1 MEPGPTRTEF
11 VNNARALRENI
22 DISGADEKTQEI
34 LKSAIKVMYGYHS
47 NVSQTADEVAEFI
60 KDVILCETPHV
71 RYQTNPRYGVDEV
84 GAKLADPTGD
94 KSVELITSHFFP

>member
-1 MEPGPTRTEF
+1 MEPGPVRTEF
-11 VNNARALRENI
+11 VKNAKAVRENI
-22 DISGADEKTQEI
+22 DMSGADEKTQEI
-34 LKSAIKVMYGYHS
+34 LKSALKVMYDSYS
-47 NVSQTADEVAEFI
+47 NRSQTADEVAEFI

-94 KSVELITSHFFP
+94 KPVELITSHFFP